1 MYQAA
6 IVEDEKPVSEYIR
19 TLLVSSFN
27 KQQLTV
33 AFDLFDNGSALLKML
48 ESHYHY
54 DVIFLDIEMPEL
66 DGISVC
72 RQIRS
77 LCPDVLV
84 VFISNKEELVFST
97 FEVQPFRFIRKSQI
111 ESMAD
116 SLTLALKNELLSRN
130 RQMIQIIEPL
140 SNDIFSF
147 DVGTIQYVEAQG
159 RKCEI
164 VTAENRTSVACR
176 FKDLETQLLP
186 YRFIKIHRSYLVNAA
201 SIFHIQKSTV
211 VLNDN
216 TELPISRGKQ
226 EEVKQLFMKYTMS

>member
-19 TLLVSSFN
+19 TLLANSFK
-27 KQQLTV
+27 KQQLPV
-33 AFDLFDNGSALLKML
+33 AFDLFDNGSAFLKML
-48 ESHYHY
+48 ASHYHY
-54 DVIFLDIEMPEL
+54 DMIFLDIEMPAM

-72 RQIRS
+72 KQIRS

-97 FEVQPFRFIRKSQI
+97 FEVQPFRFVRKTQF
-111 ESMAD
+111 EFMAD

-130 RQMIQIIEPL
+130 RQMIRIIEPL

-147 DVGTIQYVEAQG
+147 DVGKIQYVEAQG
-159 RKCEI
+159 RKCDVI
-164 VTAENRTSVACR
+164 TTENRTTVACR
-176 FKDLETQLLP
+176 FMDLEKLLLP
-186 YRFIKIHRSYLVNAA
+186 YGFIKIHRSYLVNSA
-201 SIFHIQKSTV
+201 SIFHIQKNSV
-211 VLNDN
+211 VLNDH

-226 EEVKQLFMKYTMS
+226 EEVKQLFLKYTMS